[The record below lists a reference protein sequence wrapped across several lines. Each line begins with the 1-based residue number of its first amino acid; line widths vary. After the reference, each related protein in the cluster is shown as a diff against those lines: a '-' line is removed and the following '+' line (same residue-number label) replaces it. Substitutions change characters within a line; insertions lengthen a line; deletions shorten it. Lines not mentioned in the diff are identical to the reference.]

1 MENYPAC
8 IELKGVVDQGCP
20 ANHWN
25 KKQTNK
31 NTTGRTCHLNA
42 VVLLLLFVC
51 VFVPMVC
58 FIPEIVCFIPEI
70 LIELDIFAGL
80 TNPSWTVTN
89 ETAEFETLKVAL
101 TGAKS
106 STIPLLAGYR
116 GFIVTTTFT
125 DGTIVYRTYGQGGQ
139 SSTTLEMALLNSND
153 GTISSDVI
161 DIAAAGINGLVSF
174 NNFITIKAMHQGI
187 YL

>member
-1 MENYPAC
+1 MRAC
-8 IELKGVVDQGCP
+8 
-20 ANHWN
+20 
-25 KKQTNK
+25 
-31 NTTGRTCHLNA
+31 
-42 VVLLLLFVC
+42 VC
-51 VFVPMVC
+51 VPKVC
-58 FIPEIVCFIPEI
+58 FIPESVCFIPEVVCFTPEIVCFIPDIVCFIPEI

-174 NNFITIKAMHQGI
+174 NHFITTKAMHQGI